1 MVRSIQLRILVF
13 VLIFALAIITGD
25 SFGTPEE
32 VPVAKSYQNAFE
44 ISYRMTSIAK
54 YDEAIRPL
62 KELLDQNPS
71 DYTVN
76 LRLGYLNHLKGDLD
90 ASIHF
95 YKRAVR
101 LRPKALEP
109 RLGLITQLLAKMDY
123 QEVVAVGLSALKLDP
138 KNYTFLSK
146 VAYSYYLLGKNK
158 KAATYYE
165 KILELYPTDLAM
177 RNGLGW
183 SYLEAGEKE
192 KAKKA
197 FIQILLLSPYNQ
209 SALFGHHKCK

>member
-1 MVRSIQLRILVF
+1 MVRSIQLKILVF
-13 VLIFALAIITGD
+13 GLIFAFAIITGD
-25 SFGTPEE
+25 SFGTPED
-32 VPVAKSYQNAFE
+32 VGITKSYQNAFE
-44 ISYRMTSIAK
+44 VSYRMTSIAK

-62 KELLDQNPS
+62 MKLLEQNTS

-76 LRLGYLNHLKGDLD
+76 LRLGYLNNLKGDLE

-95 YKRAVR
+95 YKRAVK

-109 RLGLITQLLAKMDY
+109 LLGLITPLLAKMDY
-123 QEVVAVGLSALKLDP
+123 KEVVAVGLSALKLDP
-138 KNYTFLSK
+138 KNYMFLSK
-146 VAYSYYLLGKNK
+146 VAYSYYLLGKHE
-158 KAATYYE
+158 KAAAYYE

-183 SYLEAGEKE
+183 SYLEAVNKE
-192 KAKKA
+192 KAKKE
-197 FIQILLLSPYNQ
+197 FIKILLLSPYNQ